1 MIFKFN
7 ENIPKIRK
15 SGGCFRI
22 PPLCLLFKTHLD
34 VSKLFHLLLCKSDI
48 PVNWESQVLII
59 LNFAVHSC
67 NVCEMSDNTCCTIFI
82 NDDWRSSHAAFAS
95 SLEDAE
101 RIALIPSDISG
112 RSSPAHPLSSTDN

>member
-34 VSKLFHLLLCKSDI
+34 VNKLFHLLLCKSDI

-67 NVCEMSDNTCCTIFI
+67 NVCE
-82 NDDWRSSHAAFAS
+82 
-95 SLEDAE
+95 
-101 RIALIPSDISG
+101 RIALIPSVTSG